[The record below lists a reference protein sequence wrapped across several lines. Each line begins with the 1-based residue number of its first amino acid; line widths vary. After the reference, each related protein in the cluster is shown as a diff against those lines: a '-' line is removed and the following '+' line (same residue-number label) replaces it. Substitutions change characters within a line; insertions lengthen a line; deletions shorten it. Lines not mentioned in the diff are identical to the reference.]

1 MRKIIE
7 NQTYDEERALYH
19 SEECD
24 IKNCVFAGK
33 ADGESVLK
41 ESRDITL
48 QYCIFSLRYPLWHV
62 KSFFMQK
69 STMDEKTRAAIWYA
83 DNGSIRDCRLEGI
96 KAIRECN
103 HIRLENCRINSLE
116 FSWKRQHYKGR
127 IPCLVF

>member
-48 QYCIFSLRYPLWHV
+48 QDCIFSLRYPLWHV
-62 KSFFMQK
+62 KGFSMQK

-83 DNGSIRDCRLEGI
+83 DNGIIRDCRLEGI

-116 FSWKRQHYKGR
+116 FGWKRQHYKGR